1 MNTSKKMAGAAGTPN
16 SQTSAADQKKLRRI
30 TRACDYCHK
39 RSIRCRFPG
48 DVDPARCQNCIDFDQ
63 PCQFER
69 AVKRRG
75 AKPRTRAA
83 SAVQHTPTP
92 NVPAVPTP
100 AAVIV
105 KQEAVY
111 IDVCRTPSIAQL
123 CAPPEWKAPDIA
135 SQAVIMDLVEIY
147 FEICYPNFPFFHR
160 PTFLRRIARGEYTN
174 NRFSFGVTMA
184 MCALVSARIADRA
197 VFNPHWDIRH
207 LSQVKSEVFY
217 AAAVRECGN
226 AGALK
231 ASNLDLLRTCALLAV
246 VAIQYGRF
254 RELQTHLGKYH
265 VLVSM
270 DGLHD
275 EENWPQNIGIIEKE
289 ERRRLFWS
297 MYCLDIF
304 SSIMWN
310 GVIRCREQ
318 QSNVSYTT
326 ELDDEHFDDF
336 GYRFNEKPADASPM
350 VIGPS
355 PTHPTLNIRTSS
367 WLCGWNF
374 TTDLYRVMEHVIT
387 HFRDKRR
394 HKRSFLND
402 IFGESPAVP
411 AANVRDSIMA
421 MYNNLPQCFKETQ
434 PITCDASQDRY
445 GFQAANITAT
455 VQLLRMVLFASAGAT
470 IEDRCK
476 IASEV
481 VDAFMRIPVQYLQAI
496 SSPMLHHLAGIG
508 SILGSVF
515 EESLSESGYLQVR
528 VVLLALAQLLENLDH
543 GLHSTASA
551 EKLRSIV
558 SRVDAQ
564 MEKQRRSFAVGV
576 GINTSVGGGGS
587 LPHPAAGVKSPNE
600 KGEAGPG
607 SIPPPPHATTN
618 SPYVYRRTDTSDSG
632 GSSSSHSHSGSGS
645 GSGSATSSRGT
656 GNMGPPLP
664 ASASA
669 QPTKYNPIP
678 GTGIPPDQAQK
689 GPSEQLSIHPTAL
702 AIPSDFLDEWPWSF
716 DFMQFPET
724 G

>member
-1 MNTSKKMAGAAGTPN
+1 MTGAAVDTH
-16 SQTSAADQKKLRRI
+16 SMQSAPAEQKKLRRI

-48 DVDPARCQNCIDFDQ
+48 STDPSRCQNCIDFDQ

-75 AKPRTRAA
+75 AKPRSQAESSGPEA
-83 SAVQHTPTP
+83 PVQ
-92 NVPAVPTP
+92 
-100 AAVIV
+100 V
-105 KQEAVY
+105 KQETIYV
-111 IDVCRTPSIAQL
+111 DVCRTPSIAEL
-123 CAPPEWKAPDIA
+123 VAPPEWKAPKIA

-147 FEICYPNFPFFHR
+147 FEIVYPTFPFFHR
-160 PTFLRRIARGEYTN
+160 PTFLRRVARGEYTN
-174 NRFSFGVTMA
+174 NKFSFGATMA
-184 MCALVSARIADRA
+184 VCALVSARIADRA
-197 VFNPHWDIRH
+197 VFNPHWDTRQ
-207 LSQVKSEVFY
+207 LTQVKSEVFY

-231 ASNLDLLRTCALLAV
+231 ASNLDLLKTCALLAV
-246 VAIQYGRF
+246 VAIQYGKF

-275 EENWPQNIGIIEKE
+275 EGNWPQNIGIVERE

-310 GVIRCREQ
+310 GMIRCREQ

-326 ELDDEHFDDF
+326 ELDDELFDDA
-336 GYRFNEKPADASPM
+336 GYRFHEKPSDASPV

-355 PTHPTLNIRTSS
+355 PTHPALNVRSSS

-374 TTDLYRVMEHVIT
+374 TTDLYRIMEHVVT
-387 HFRDKRR
+387 HFRDKKR

-402 IFGESPAVP
+402 IFGETPAVP
-411 AANVRDSIMA
+411 ASSVRDSIMA

-434 PITCDASQDRY
+434 PVTCNANQDRY
-445 GFQAANITAT
+445 GFQAANIAAT

-470 IEDRCK
+470 IEERCK

-496 SSPMLHHLAGIG
+496 SSPLLHHLAGIG
-508 SILGSVF
+508 SILGSVL

-543 GLHSTASA
+543 GLHSTESA
-551 EKLRSIV
+551 EKLRKIV
-558 SRVDAQ
+558 FRVDAR
-564 MEKQRRSFAVGV
+564 MESQRR
-576 GINTSVGGGGS
+576 GIPFTDFDRTGEGN
-587 LPHPAAGVKSPNE
+587 AGQH
-600 KGEAGPG
+600 G
-607 SIPPPPHATTN
+607 
-618 SPYVYRRTDTSDSG
+618 
-632 GSSSSHSHSGSGS
+632 
-645 GSGSATSSRGT
+645 ATSSPYIVRRHSSNDHVGQV
-656 GNMGPPLP
+656 NIN
-664 ASASA
+664 A
-669 QPTKYNPIP
+669 K
-678 GTGIPPDQAQK
+678 
-689 GPSEQLSIHPTAL
+689 PSQVVNDVLKHETVSTHSIGAL
-702 AIPSDFLDEWPWSF
+702 AVPSDFLDDWPWSF

-724 G
+724 V

>member
-1 MNTSKKMAGAAGTPN
+1 MNTSKKMTGGAIGN
-16 SQTSAADQKKLRRI
+16 TSLQSSSPATVATASPSTVSAEQKKLRRI

-48 DVDPARCQNCIDFDQ
+48 DTDESRCQNCIDFDQ
-63 PCQFER
+63 PCRFER

-75 AKPRTRAA
+75 AKPRSQIAA
-83 SAVQHTPTP
+83 SVAPET
-92 NVPAVPTP
+92 PAV
-100 AAVIV
+100 AATAVVV

-111 IDVCRTPSIAQL
+111 IDVCRTPSIAEL
-123 CAPPEWKAPDIA
+123 CAPPEWRAPKVA
-135 SQAVIMDLVEIY
+135 SQAVIMDLVEIF
-147 FEICYPNFPFFHR
+147 FEIVYPTFPFFHR

-174 NRFSFGVTMA
+174 NKFSFGCTMA

-197 VFNPHWDIRH
+197 VFNPHWDVRQ
-207 LSQVKSEVFY
+207 LTQVKSEVFY

-231 ASNLDLLRTCALLAV
+231 AFNLDLLRTCALLAV
-246 VAIQYGRF
+246 VAIQYGKF

-275 EENWPQNIGIIEKE
+275 EENWPQNIGIIERE

-297 MYCLDIF
+297 MYCLDIY

-326 ELDDEHFDDF
+326 EIDDELFDDS
-336 GYRFNEKPADASPM
+336 GYRFGEKPIDTPPV

-355 PTHPTLNIRTSS
+355 PTHPALNVRTSS

-402 IFGESPAVP
+402 IFGEAPAVP
-411 AANVRDSIMA
+411 ASNVRDSIMA

-434 PITCDASQDRY
+434 PVTCDANQDRY

-455 VQLLRMVLFASAGAT
+455 VQLLRMVLFANAGAT

-496 SSPMLHHLAGIG
+496 SSPLLHHLAGIG

-558 SRVDAQ
+558 FRVDAQ
-564 MEKQRRSFAVGV
+564 MEKQRMGFTPVGSEHDSFGDQ
-576 GINTSVGGGGS
+576 GGS
-587 LPHPAAGVKSPNE
+587 RG
-600 KGEAGPG
+600 
-607 SIPPPPHATTN
+607 ATS
-618 SPYVYRRTDTSDSG
+618 SPYVVRRTSTSDSA
-632 GSSSSHSHSGSGS
+632 GSVHSGTG
-645 GSGSATSSRGT
+645 AGT
-656 GNMGPPLP
+656 GHMGPPV
-664 ASASA
+664 SS
-669 QPTKYNPIP
+669 QH
-678 GTGIPPDQAQK
+678 GIN
-689 GPSEQLSIHPTAL
+689 GVPSGQESLSIHPTTLAL
-702 AIPSDFLDEWPWSF
+702 PSDFLDEWPWSC
-716 DFMQFPET
+716 DFMQFPEA

>member
-1 MNTSKKMAGAAGTPN
+1 MNTSKKMSGAIGTSNLPM
-16 SQTSAADQKKLRRI
+16 TPADQKKLRRI

-48 DVDPARCQNCIDFDQ
+48 DTDSSRCQNCIDFDQ

-75 AKPRTRAA
+75 AKPRTQAA
-83 SAVQHTPTP
+83 SCAPE
-92 NVPAVPTP
+92 VPTP

-111 IDVCRTPSIAQL
+111 IDVCRTPSIAEL
-123 CAPPEWKAPDIA
+123 CAPPEWKAPKIA

-147 FEICYPNFPFFHR
+147 FEIVYPTFPFFHR
-160 PTFLRRIARGEYTN
+160 PTFLRRIARGEYTSN
-174 NRFSFGVTMA
+174 KFSFGATMA

-197 VFNPHWDIRH
+197 VFNPHWDVRQ
-207 LSQVKSEVFY
+207 LTQVKSEVFY

-231 ASNLDLLRTCALLAV
+231 TSNLDLLRTCALLAV
-246 VAIQYGRF
+246 VAIQYGKF

-275 EENWPQNIGIIEKE
+275 EENWPQDIGIIEKE

-326 ELDDEHFDDF
+326 ELDDEHFDDS
-336 GYRFNEKPADASPM
+336 GYRFGEKPSGASPV

-355 PTHPTLNIRTSS
+355 PTHPALNVRTSS

-402 IFGESPAVP
+402 IFGENPAVP
-411 AANVRDSIMA
+411 AGNVRDSIMA

-434 PITCDASQDRY
+434 PVTCDANQDRY

-470 IEDRCK
+470 IEERCK

-496 SSPMLHHLAGIG
+496 SSPLLHHLAGIG

-564 MEKQRRSFAVGV
+564 MEKQRR
-576 GINTSVGGGGS
+576 GITAREFDKTVDTS
-587 LPHPAAGVKSPNE
+587 AAPRG
-600 KGEAGPG
+600 
-607 SIPPPPHATTN
+607 ATS
-618 SPYVYRRTDTSDSG
+618 SPYVYRRTDTSDS
-632 GSSSSHSHSGSGS
+632 SGSVHSTPGS
-645 GSGSATSSRGT
+645 
-656 GNMGPPLP
+656 MGPPP
-664 ASASA
+664 SHGVNNVT
-669 QPTKYNPIP
+669 PT
-678 GTGIPPDQAQK
+678 QE
-689 GPSEQLSIHPTAL
+689 SLSIHPTAL